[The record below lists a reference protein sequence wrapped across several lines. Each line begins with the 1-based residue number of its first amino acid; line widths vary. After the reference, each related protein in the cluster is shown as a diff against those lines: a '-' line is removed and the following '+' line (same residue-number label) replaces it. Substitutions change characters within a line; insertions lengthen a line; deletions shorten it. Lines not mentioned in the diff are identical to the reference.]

1 MFNKILKE
9 QKKEEKR
16 EEVKEETKQPPT
28 PPKMRQII
36 IETDGNGAKIVKA
49 EVAGSLELKA
59 ILTGL
64 ANSLK

>member
-16 EEVKEETKQPPT
+16 EEVKEEAKQPPT

-36 IETDGNGAKIVKA
+36 IETDGNVAKIAKA